1 MSADPEKHFTS
12 ALNNKLTAEA
22 LAALLQEAEA
32 ALATAEQEA
41 DTAHALAFD
50 PVRSPDPVKAK
61 AEMEQAAFARDRLKA
76 LLPRLQQRHQQMVA
90 QELAVCWNATADQ
103 VQVQRDA
110 LANEFAETYPALVNG
125 LVDLFERLRA
135 MDEEVFRVNVAAPN
149 AENRRLSRIGQ
160 DPIISATKLFISAGQ
175 QVWPPPTPLQMAAP
189 ILPGPGPDWHQA
201 LAQRDCERRAESQRM
216 VAYYAQQAKERE
228 DREAAEARAVRL
240 RLRNEGSP

>member
-1 MSADPEKHFTS
+1 MPFAIGP
-12 ALNNKLTAEA
+12 
-22 LAALLQEAEA
+22 
-32 ALATAEQEA
+32 
-41 DTAHALAFD
+41 
-50 PVRSPDPVKAK
+50 
-61 AEMEQAAFARDRLKA
+61 AFARDRLKA

-90 QELAVCWNATADQ
+90 QERAVRWNATADQ

-175 QVWPPPTPLQMAAP
+175 QVWPPPTPPLALQMAAP
-189 ILPGPGPDWHQA
+189 IPGPGPDWHQA
-201 LAQRDCERRAESQRM
+201 LAQRDRERSAEGQRM

-228 DREAAEARAVRL
+228 AAEARAVRL
-240 RLRNEGSP
+240 RLRNGGSP

>member
-1 MSADPEKHFTS
+1 
-12 ALNNKLTAEA
+12 
-22 LAALLQEAEA
+22 
-32 ALATAEQEA
+32 
-41 DTAHALAFD
+41 
-50 PVRSPDPVKAK
+50 
-61 AEMEQAAFARDRLKA
+61 MEQAAFARDRLKA

-90 QELAVCWNATADQ
+90 QERAVRWNATADQ

-160 DPIISATKLFISAGQ
+160 DPIISATKLFIAAGQ
-175 QVWPPPTPLQMAAP
+175 QVWPPPALLALQMAAP
-189 ILPGPGPDWHQA
+189 ILSGPGPDWHQA
-201 LAQRDCERRAESQRM
+201 LAQRDRERRAEGQR
-216 VAYYAQQAKERE
+216 VAAYYAQQVKERE